1 MSTVLPPREVFET
14 VIESSINEE
23 NFSNFI
29 QGKARE
35 NYIKTVCP
43 PEGGMYMY
51 FANEPYPYPTHP
63 YMGAAKVNAIVKK
76 QTLLLFQPFT
86 KILSP
91 LKFLENYLSLYSK
104 MASSI
109 YQSIPADS
117 DGRIRIPYLKEQY
130 YDPLCR
136 EIWKFLFNFL
146 VNLGITEQ
154 TANHFG
160 KNIATVLQYDNAYRE
175 PLRDIFSET
184 SKDKISR
191 KEIIRL
197 MIIFS
202 ERAKDLELDK
212 FISAA
217 KIVSWGLWI
226 PKVRKAF
233 YKALEQS
240 DFKNFQYTEI
250 TSYYALD
257 RTDYDYFGLSSEIR
271 RAKYN
276 KQRSDLYLSLNN

>member
-14 VIESSINEE
+14 VLEPSVNGE

-29 QGKARE
+29 QGKGRE

-51 FANEPYPYPTHP
+51 FADEPYPYPTHP
-63 YMGAAKVNAIVKK
+63 YVNAAKVNAIVKK

-86 KILSP
+86 KIFSP
-91 LKFLENYLSLYSK
+91 TKFLENYLSLYCK
-104 MASSI
+104 MATSI
-109 YQSIPADS
+109 YFSVPPDE

-136 EIWKFLFNFL
+136 EIWLFLRHFL

-154 TANHFG
+154 TANQFG

-184 SKDKISR
+184 SKEKISR
-191 KEIIRL
+191 REIIRL
-197 MIIFS
+197 MSIVR
-202 ERAKDLELDK
+202 ERAKDFEIDK
-212 FISAA
+212 FISIA
-217 KIVSWGLWI
+217 KIVSWSLWI
-226 PKVRKAF
+226 PKVNRAF
-233 YKALEQS
+233 YKALKES
-240 DFKNFQYTEI
+240 DFKNFQHTEI
-250 TSYYALD
+250 SSYNALS

-271 RAKYN
+271 QSQYKKR
-276 KQRSDLYLSLNN
+276 RSDLSLNN